1 MFRQDFCCA
10 MAHIFDYIQLSDD
23 HAIFEI
29 SIPENW
35 VGKTVGNIDIRKKY
49 NITIMALKR
58 DGKLEMSITP
68 DTVLDK
74 DVTMMVL
81 GASRD
86 IHKCFHI

>member
-1 MFRQDFCCA
+1 M
-10 MAHIFDYIQLSDD
+10 
-23 HAIFEI
+23 
-29 SIPENW
+29 
-35 VGKTVGNIDIRKKY
+35 GKTVGNIDIRKKY

-74 DVTMMVL
+74 DVTMLVL

-86 IHKCFHI
+86 TEVFSYLT

>member
-1 MFRQDFCCA
+1 MTRLQ
-10 MAHIFDYIQLSDD
+10 YY
-23 HAIFEI
+23 
-29 SIPENW
+29 
-35 VGKTVGNIDIRKKY
+35 VKY

-74 DVTMMVL
+74 DVTMLVL

-86 IHKCFHI
+86 IQKCFHI